1 VAVQRHSGSIFLNFK
16 ACDASTVCTEI
27 SSAIRFEVR
36 CGHRGVE
43 FIPLPN
49 LRISRQ
55 DRAIFSA
62 MGKKTIFRK
71 YSKLQ
76 ESRLGNLVT

>member
-1 VAVQRHSGSIFLNFK
+1 VLVCGSQQWQCDITAAVQRHSGSIFLNFK

-36 CGHRGVE
+36 CGNRGVE

-55 DRAIFSA
+55 DRAIFLSH
-62 MGKKTIFRK
+62 GEKN
-71 YSKLQ
+71 
-76 ESRLGNLVT
+76 NLS